1 MGVKRQLIVS
11 LYWLERVL
19 VNLWWCHIREMEK
32 LSETRTT
39 TDAEGRRVSDVQLF
53 REDVVQSV
61 SHPERIGMVT
71 RVGGDSSD
79 SDSSDSE
86 DENEDENN
94 NNEDRSLSEGSA
106 RIVWVDSEETV
117 EKVTDIRV
125 LDRSFMHGDVVAL
138 ASNPLG
144 QTGIVI
150 DVDMTVDLELLNKE
164 IVRDVD
170 SRRLRRVYCF
180 PFLQLTC
187 PYEFCI
193 G

>member
-1 MGVKRQLIVS
+1 M
-11 LYWLERVL
+11 
-19 VNLWWCHIREMEK
+19 REMEK

-39 TDAEGRRVSDVQLF
+39 TDVEGRRVSDVQLF

-86 DENEDENN
+86 EENEDENN

-180 PFLQLTC
+180 PFLHLTC
-187 PYEFCI
+187 PYELCI

>member
-1 MGVKRQLIVS
+1 MS

-19 VNLWWCHIREMEK
+19 VNSWWCHIREMEK

-170 SRRLRRVYCF
+170 SRRLRRVYYF
-180 PFLQLTC
+180 PFLHLTC
-187 PYEFCI
+187 PYDEFCI